1 MRGRAESRPVSQRHM
16 SRLLAPRRGLTLIEL
31 LVVIAIVGLLVA
43 LLLPAIQAARES
55 ARRTHCLNNLAQ
67 IGVALAYYA
76 DVHCRLP
83 PASTSDVDFGV
94 WSYAADP
101 TVHLHSWRS
110 LMLPFVEGANLA
122 QSIDYRFSSL
132 APENRQGAGT
142 IVLLYRCPSFDGFD
156 FSAEPKY
163 RAISPEF
170 AIANY
175 MAMGATTVGSLWGP
189 GADGKRRPD
198 GAIYSLSETQL
209 KDVTDGLSHTIF
221 IVETRE
227 QNAAVWIDGTGAA
240 AVARRFD
247 IGTVPS
253 YAGPELSL
261 NYAPYYEYGDTNDSI
276 DSLYGPSSM
285 HADIVMHLFG
295 DGSARQVS
303 DTVEPRL
310 YDALVTRAGGE
321 TIDQLP

>member
-1 MRGRAESRPVSQRHM
+1 M
-16 SRLLAPRRGLTLIEL
+16 SRFSLQRRGFTLVEL
-31 LVVIAIVGLLVA
+31 LVVIAIIGLLVA

-55 ARRTHCLNNLAQ
+55 ARRAHCLNNLAQ
-67 IGVALAYYA
+67 IGVALQHYA
-76 DVHCRLP
+76 NAHHRLP

-110 LMLPFVEGANLA
+110 LILPFVEGSNLA
-122 QSIDYRFSSL
+122 QFVDYNDSAL
-132 APENRQGAGT
+132 AAGNRRAAST
-142 IVLLYRCPSFDGFD
+142 VVPLYRCPSFAGLD
-156 FSAEPKY
+156 FSRESKY
-163 RAISPEF
+163 TAISREF

-189 GADGKRRPD
+189 AAGDRSPD
-198 GAIYSLSETQL
+198 GAIYCLSDTRL
-209 KDVTDGLSHTIF
+209 KDVTDGLSRTIF
-221 IVETRE
+221 VVETRE

-240 AVARRFD
+240 AVGRRFD

-276 DSLYGPSSM
+276 DSRYGPSSM
-285 HADIVMHLFG
+285 HPRVVLHLFG
-295 DGSARQVS
+295 DGSAREISENV
-303 DTVEPRL
+303 DADL

-321 TIDQLP
+321 TVARLP